1 MGLNGRFTPAL
12 RYELPVPW
20 KAAGRVRQPT
30 FLGQKVSRNQ
40 RGSGAGAA
48 LDGAVGTVRI
58 DVERTGGSID
68 HFARDHDLFDA
79 FQTRKV
85 EHGLEQDA
93 FEDRTQA
100 PRAGLALDR
109 LAGDRAKR
117 L

>member
-1 MGLNGRFTPAL
+1 MTANCGSNALKTPTLRRPPEAPAAALSEVVGL
-12 RYELPVPW
+12 
-20 KAAGRVRQPT
+20 AGLTV
-30 FLGQKVSRNQ
+30 
-40 RGSGAGAA
+40 SGAGAA
-48 LDGAVGTVRI
+48 FDGPVRTVRV
-58 DVERTGGSID
+58 DVERTGGSLD

-79 FQTRKV
+79 FQTRQI

-117 L
+117 